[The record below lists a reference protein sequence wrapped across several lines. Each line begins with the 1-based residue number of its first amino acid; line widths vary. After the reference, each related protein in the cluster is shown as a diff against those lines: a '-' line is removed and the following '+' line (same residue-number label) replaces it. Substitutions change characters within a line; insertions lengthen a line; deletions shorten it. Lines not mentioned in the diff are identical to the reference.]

1 MQLIAVVSVTK
12 STRTNRVLVLTLV
25 NGDVVVIVVA
35 FFIVVV
41 IVAIVVT
48 IVVTIDIIDI
58 VLACRS
64 EWNGRRW
71 IGFLA
76 NPGLAP
82 FLPFLP
88 MSFVPPLPLPLLPPP
103 PPLPPPPWP
112 PLTPPR
118 SMHHIQSLDGV
129 VPLKTLLFDE
139 KLKNVGPLILD

>member
-1 MQLIAVVSVTK
+1 MQLIAVVSVTE

-35 FFIVVV
+35 LVIVIVTIVVS
-41 IVAIVVT
+41 

-88 MSFVPPLPLPLLPPP
+88 MSFVPPLPLPPSPTSSSSSSP
-103 PPLPPPPWP
+103 ATVAAVDSAPIDASHSIAGW
-112 PLTPPR
+112 R
-118 SMHHIQSLDGV
+118 CSSQNAFV
-129 VPLKTLLFDE
+129 
-139 KLKNVGPLILD
+139 